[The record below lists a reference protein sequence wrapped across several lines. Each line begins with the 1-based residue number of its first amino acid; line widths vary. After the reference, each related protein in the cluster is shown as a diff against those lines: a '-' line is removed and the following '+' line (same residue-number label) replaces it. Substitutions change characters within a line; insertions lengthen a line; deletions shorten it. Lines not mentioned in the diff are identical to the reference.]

1 MLIVFAGPP
10 CSGKSTLAVEL
21 ARRRGIAYL
30 SMDATRQ
37 RILPGAAHT
46 RADRE
51 VAYRAMHLAAE
62 LLLAA
67 GASAIL
73 DAPYG
78 HPEDRS
84 EIARIGGGRLK
95 RIECS
100 VTPETAVRRF
110 RKRGPDAIR
119 LDLTDELVARMV
131 RDYAFLGDGMTLDTE
146 VLSQGECMARIEE
159 FVQEKGILAADE
171 RG

>member
-10 CSGKSTLAVEL
+10 CSGKSTLAAEL
-21 ARRRGIAYL
+21 GRRRGTAYL

-37 RILPGAAHT
+37 RIMPGAAHT

-78 HPEDRS
+78 HPEDRA

-95 RIECS
+95 RVECR
-100 VTPETAVRRF
+100 VTPDTAVRRF
-110 RKRGPDAIR
+110 RDRGRDAIR
-119 LDLTDELVARMV
+119 LDLNEELVAQMV
-131 RDYAFLGDGMTLDTE
+131 REYVFIGDGLTLDTE
-146 VLSQGECMARIEE
+146 ATSPGECMARIEG
-159 FVQEKGILAADE
+159 FIQEKGVLATDE